1 MNSHDNYDLKVLKT
15 LRKIV
20 NRLDKIEKHLAKYK
34 LDEVR
39 VYDPAEYAN
48 EHPEW
53 IKKITNMAYKDD
65 IKIGNPIRE
74 DQLR

>member
-15 LRKIV
+15 LQKIA
-20 NRLDKIEKHLAKYK
+20 NSLDKIEKHLAGYK
-34 LDEVR
+34 LDDVR

-53 IKKITNMAYKDD
+53 IEKIINMAYEDC